1 MSETNPLVAE
11 RVDNTSPLAG
21 AFLIEDGEAL
31 LKAIESKDWL
41 AGGLAM
47 VSGTFDAA
55 AMASDPIGTFIAMG
69 LGWVIDHV
77 EPFTSWL
84 EELTGDADQ
93 VRAHAATWQNI
104 QLQME
109 HTAET
114 LRAYVDVDVAEMSG
128 LTIDAYRRAA
138 EDAAKAI
145 EAVGAW
151 AGGMGTA
158 LNITAFIVQFVHDF
172 VRDAISQVLGSVM
185 SYTVELIVSV
195 GTAWPVVAEQIA
207 TRVASLTGQAGRY
220 VEGLVTSA
228 RNLVGKL
235 RNLQD
240 LFAALGSK
248 LDELFH
254 GLGAAAAPLKN
265 QVTNLFPGGS
275 PKKGTPKTPSQSKP
289 PTLKELF
296 QERAKHMSDRDKAAN
311 QLDTLLPTTGRKT
324 KDFNTK
330 NRKRTLYALGRQ
342 GHDPIL
348 INELDKAA
356 KALSASRRR
365 LTETSTKIGE
375 TGGMKYLDEYPGLE
389 VGDAFRNPGKT
400 PPGGYSDC
408 GGAFRDL
415 SEFWMPEFKGVTAN
429 LNHKPVKTQF
439 EGMAKQGTPEY
450 ARDHLL
456 LDPRF
461 AEYLRDNPAL
471 WQGIKDGTT
480 RMNFKVIITRT
491 PDSPPEIHDNYFS
504 ILTSNGGTEVL
515 DALQKM
521 IDDLGP

>member
-21 AFLIEDGEAL
+21 TFLIEDGEAL

-114 LRAYVDVDVAEMSG
+114 LRAYVDGDIAEMSG

-265 QVTNLFPGGS
+265 QISNLFPGGG

-296 QERAKHMSDRDKAAN
+296 QDHAKHKTTRDDALKR
-311 QLDTLLPTTGRKT
+311 LDDLIPPGFER
-324 KDFNTK
+324 KDFNAT
-330 NRKRTLYALGRQ
+330 NVENSLRELRERGY
-342 GHDPIL
+342 DPDSIE
-348 INELDKAA
+348 ELERAA
-356 KALSASRRR
+356 RSATTARRNIR
-365 LTETSTKIGE
+365 DTAAKIGE
-375 TGGMKYLDEYPGLE
+375 TGGREHLDEHPFLKIIE
-389 VGDAFRNPGKT
+389 SFRSPDVT

-408 GGAFRDL
+408 SAVAKDL
-415 SEFWMPEFKGVTAN
+415 SELAVVEFKGMSARPN
-429 LNHKPVKTQF
+429 SKPVRTRF
-439 EGMAKQGTPEY
+439 EGMARQGEGAY

-456 LDPRF
+456 SDPRY
-461 AEYLRDNPAL
+461 AEYLRENPDL
-471 WQGIKDGTT
+471 WQGIQDGTT
-480 RMNFKVIITRT
+480 RLNFKTISTRA
-491 PDSPPEIHDNYFS
+491 PDGPSHVVDNYFP
-504 ILTSNGGTEVL
+504 ILTDKGGTEVM
-515 DALQKM
+515 DTLQKM
-521 IDDLGP
+521 IDGLDP